1 MTAQMISLPNPF
13 RTTPFR
19 TLLLCLGLIW
29 ACTANAHAFT
39 IQEVTSP
46 GGIKAW
52 LVEEHAIPLMAMNYS
67 FKGGTELDPP
77 GKEGVSEF
85 LTGMMDE
92 GAGDMLSAEFQKKRD
107 ALAFRMSFDAG
118 SDFFEGSFETLTKN
132 RDASADLLKLA
143 ITSPRFDTEPL
154 ERVRKQFLLNVSE
167 KEQDP
172 QSIAWQAW
180 MQGILPGDP
189 YSRRDEGTQAS
200 IAAITADDL
209 HAAHRRIFSRDA
221 LQVAVVG
228 DISAKELGPLLD
240 KVFGDLPAKGPEPA
254 KLPPATPAMGP
265 KLQVID
271 RHMPQSVIVF
281 GTEAIERDDPDFIPA
296 YVMSEILGS
305 GSLTSLLSEEIREK
319 RGLTYGVSYSLNPMN
334 RVGLYAGVL
343 QTKNATAGE
352 ALDVA
357 RDVIRK
363 YAEQGPTQQELD
375 DAKTFLT
382 GSYALRF
389 SSNAAIAS
397 QLLGQQQQNLGID
410 YVQKRNALVN
420 AVTLDQV
427 KAQAKRLLHP
437 DRLIVAVVGK
447 PEGIK

>member
-1 MTAQMISLPNPF
+1 MPKPLH
-13 RTTPFR
+13 
-19 TLLLCLGLIW
+19 TLLLVVGLFF
-29 ACTANAHAFT
+29 ASAASANAFT

-67 FKGGTELDPP
+67 FRGGTEYDPP
-77 GKEGVSEF
+77 AKEGVSEF

-118 SDFFEGSFETLTKN
+118 SDFFEGSFQTLSRN

-143 ITSPRFDTEPL
+143 ITSPRFDAEPL
-154 ERVRKQFLLNVSE
+154 ERVRQQFLLNV
-167 KEQDP
+167 KDKDQDP
-172 QSIAWQAW
+172 ESLAWQAW
-180 MQGILPGDP
+180 MEDILPGDP
-189 YSRRDEGTQAS
+189 YSRRDEGTEAS
-200 IAAITADDL
+200 IGAITADDL
-209 HAAHRRIFSRDA
+209 HAAHRRIFNRDT

-240 KVFGDLPAKGPEPA
+240 KVFGDLPAKAPEQAQLPA
-254 KLPPATPAMGP
+254 AKPAMGP
-265 KLQVID
+265 KLQVIKRD
-271 RHMPQSVIVF
+271 MPQSVIVF

-305 GSLTSLLSEEIREK
+305 GSLTSRLSEEIREK
-319 RGLTYGVSYSLNPMN
+319 RGLTYGVSYGLNPMT
-334 RVGLYAGVL
+334 RLGLYAGVL

-352 ALDVA
+352 ALDLA
-357 RDVIRK
+357 REVMKK
-363 YAEQGPTQQELD
+363 YAEDGPTQKELD

-389 SSNAAIAS
+389 SSNSAIAN
-397 QLLGQQQQNLGID
+397 QLLGLQQQNLGID
-410 YVQKRNALVN
+410 YVQKRNAMVN

-437 DRLIVAVVGK
+437 DRLIVTVVGK
-447 PEGIK
+447 PEGVK